1 MSTAL
6 APVNQLP
13 VRTHLG
19 DRDQIAAIH
28 SRLASM
34 MQLPA
39 DVPADV
45 IWAAAQ
51 IAAAHH
57 LDPFVGELYIM
68 PTGKKQNA
76 QGVWVEQYRAHV
88 GVKGLRKIAREQA
101 NFTAKPTLME
111 DGEVQRYRRDMYH
124 PDDIG
129 VRCTLWRLDVARE
142 CKDAGIPYEPVVGV
156 GFWRTK
162 AQWSK
167 KDSAWMADNIPNTWT
182 AQQVAEKRAEIN
194 AIKLAYDLVLD
205 VADPGVVDDEALEYI
220 QYKIH
225 DEAERTLLP
234 VPREYQV
241 EDDGDILFAK
251 ETPRTNGKKQSVI
264 APEAVFEDDV
274 PAEAQMPRSA
284 PPVQPSDGI
293 DGDALFHTDAAAFNR
308 IVPGANGSIPWY
320 TAARDATT
328 NGVRKLC
335 DTCLELH
342 HTGGPASTGPSSQY
356 GYLIGLLD
364 SVVKQATGA
373 KDGHKRVLPILCQAE
388 ISKDNPP
395 SAALAGRLLERLATH
410 IKDDAGNKVENPEY
424 SQAVAD
430 AMITIYRAAEAIGTP
445 SLLNA

>member
-13 VRTHLG
+13 TRTHLG

-68 PTGKKQNA
+68 PTGAKKNETTGQWE
-76 QGVWVEQYRAHV
+76 QQYRAHV

-101 NFTAKPTLME
+101 NFTAKLTVMDE
-111 DGEVQRYRRDMYH
+111 DEVQRYRRDMYH

-162 AQWSK
+162 AQWSGSK
-167 KDSAWMADNIPNTWT
+167 KEWMADNIPNTWT

-205 VADPGVVDDEALEYI
+205 VADPGVIDEEALEYI

-225 DEAERTLLP
+225 DEEERTFLP
-234 VPREYQV
+234 APREYQV

-251 ETPRTNGKKQSVI
+251 ETPRANGKKQAVD

-274 PAEAQMPRSA
+274 PADAQTPHTTPS
-284 PPVQPSDGI
+284 VQPSDANASPLRDGI
-293 DGDALFHTDAAAFNR
+293 DGEVLFAR
-308 IVPGANGSIPWY
+308 GVPWY

-342 HTGGPASTGPSSQY
+342 HTGGPASIGPSSQY

-364 SVVKQATGA
+364 SVIMQVTKA
-373 KDGHKRVLPILCQAE
+373 KDGHKRVLPVLCQAE
-388 ISKDNPP
+388 ISKANPP
-395 SAALAGRLLERLATH
+395 SATLADKLLDRLATH
-410 IKDDAGNKVENPEY
+410 IKDDDGNKIENPEY
-424 SQAVAD
+424 SQPVAD
-430 AMITIYRAAEAIGTP
+430 AMIVIYHAAEAVGTP
-445 SLLNA
+445 SLLSA

>member
-1 MSTAL
+1 MAIELS
-6 APVNQLP
+6 NKQQLQA
-13 VRTHLG
+13 RTHLG

-45 IWAAAQ
+45 VWAAAQ

-68 PTGKKQNA
+68 PTGAKKNETTGQWE
-76 QGVWVEQYRAHV
+76 QQYRAHV
-88 GVKGLRKIAREQA
+88 GVRGLRKIAREQA
-101 NFTAKPTLME
+101 NFTAKLTMMDE
-111 DGEVQRYRRDMYH
+111 DEVQRYRRDMYH

-162 AQWSK
+162 AQWSGSK
-167 KDSAWMADNIPNTWT
+167 KEWQPDNIPNTWT

-225 DEAERTLLP
+225 DEEERTFLP
-234 VPREYQV
+234 APREYQV

-251 ETPRTNGKKQSVI
+251 ETPRANGKKQSTET
-264 APEAVFEDDV
+264 PEDDA
-274 PAEAQMPRSA
+274 PADAQTPRTA
-284 PPVQPSDGI
+284 PPTQPDNSFEMDEAPDPVTVTI
-293 DGDALFHTDAAAFNR
+293 DELTGQSLGTILAWGTQHSELSKEEVRDIWNAIRHSKAGVEALETFVR
-308 IVPGANGSIPWY
+308 SILEPN
-320 TAARDATT
+320 TA
-328 NGVRKLC
+328 
-335 DTCLELH
+335 
-342 HTGGPASTGPSSQY
+342 
-356 GYLIGLLD
+356 
-364 SVVKQATGA
+364 
-373 KDGHKRVLPILCQAE
+373 
-388 ISKDNPP
+388 
-395 SAALAGRLLERLATH
+395 
-410 IKDDAGNKVENPEY
+410 
-424 SQAVAD
+424 
-430 AMITIYRAAEAIGTP
+430 
-445 SLLNA
+445 